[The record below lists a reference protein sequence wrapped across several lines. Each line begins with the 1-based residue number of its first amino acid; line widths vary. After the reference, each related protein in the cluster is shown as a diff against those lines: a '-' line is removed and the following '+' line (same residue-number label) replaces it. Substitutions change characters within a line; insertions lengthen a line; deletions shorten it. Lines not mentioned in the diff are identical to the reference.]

1 MLEDFEGLCGG
12 VLSAELQDGVLVG
25 QLEGRA
31 HDEVYNPLEGCL
43 ADTLIHAER
52 LGVGVTLVL
61 TIEISRGSAQAV
73 LPVCGELL
81 WLEMIFLLQRLYNL
95 SLP

>member
-1 MLEDFEGLCGG
+1 MG
-12 VLSAELQDGVLVG
+12 
-25 QLEGRA
+25 
-31 HDEVYNPLEGCL
+31 
-43 ADTLIHAER
+43 ER

-81 WLEMIFLLQRLYNL
+81 WLEMIFLLNL
-95 SLP
+95 IFTIVSLVVCRRASNS